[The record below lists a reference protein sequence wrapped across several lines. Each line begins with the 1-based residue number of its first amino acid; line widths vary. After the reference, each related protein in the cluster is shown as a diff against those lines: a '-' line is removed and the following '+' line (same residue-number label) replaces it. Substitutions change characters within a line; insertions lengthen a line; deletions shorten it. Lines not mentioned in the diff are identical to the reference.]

1 MDLLFLILVQKT
13 KFFRLILIFTLKITL
28 IYFLYLLRAKENDMS
43 SAKILHVELRSKS
56 SIQIKSKYHFIP
68 FQEEFWPL
76 RTRITR
82 HRIRRLR
89 ITSHK
94 SRLIFWEEVIAI
106 YYLRLKVSSKK
117 ILLFSRYS
125 NFCIFCPSF
134 LYFPDSKGH
143 IKVE

>member
-1 MDLLFLILVQKT
+1 MNLLFLILVQKT
-13 KFFRLILIFTLKITL
+13 NFFRLILIFTLKITL
-28 IYFLYLLRAKENDMS
+28 IYFLYLLRAKENMS

-82 HRIRRLR
+82 HRIRRLG

-94 SRLIFWEEVIAI
+94 SRLIFWEEVITI

-134 LYFPDSKGH
+134 LYFLDSKGY